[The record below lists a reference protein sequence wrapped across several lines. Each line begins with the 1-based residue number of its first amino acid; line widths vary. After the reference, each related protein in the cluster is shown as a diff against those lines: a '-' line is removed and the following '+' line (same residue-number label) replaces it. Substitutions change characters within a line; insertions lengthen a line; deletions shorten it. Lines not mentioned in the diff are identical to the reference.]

1 MNALFPT
8 WALGQ
13 NGFTT
18 TPGPGSPG
26 GTPGPQPTGPSP
38 DQTQP
43 RVFRPPFFEWPS
55 PFYSPYDPYNPYNRY
70 NAYSPYRPYE
80 RPYVEVVP
88 VRRLRAGVE
97 EARRLLD
104 LAERADRIV
113 ERALSAAGD
122 RRATAGDRRAAD
134 EVRSCIADLTSAA
147 GRFGRLLAELR
158 AAVDAGRPADL
169 SLGEVRALET
179 FAECA
184 SDAEDRR

>member
-1 MNALFPT
+1 MNALFPS

-26 GTPGPQPTGPSP
+26 GTPGPGHTGPSP
-38 DQTQP
+38 NQTQP

-55 PFYSPYDPYNPYNRY
+55 AFYSPYDPYSPWSRY
-70 NAYSPYRPYE
+70 NAYWPY

-88 VRRLRAGVE
+88 TRRLVAADG

-113 ERALSAAGD
+113 ERALSRADD
-122 RRATAGDRRAAD
+122 RDATAGDRRAAD

-158 AAVDAGRPADL
+158 SAVASGRPADL
-169 SLGEVRALET
+169 SLAEVRALET

-184 SDAEDRR
+184 RDAEDRR